1 VFDEKEFDKEFS
13 MSCMCE
19 TKREGHVLVAFFGDG
34 SYGWLD
40 QTELVQFDSH
50 YVEKSKQT
58 NAKVF
63 LIKAVEEAD
72 DDIRRRAAYGLLCP
86 CRSLYSFRPMHVDGV
101 LQVDICGYEA
111 GGLYTVEQIRSARAA
126 FQSVEMLDFKQ
137 MALMPCMNFKRRVPW
152 IKNVATLLAYRRE
165 VFEEHDETHFKALAW
180 IANCIPCQFKG
191 GLGTEG

>member
-1 VFDEKEFDKEFS
+1 
-13 MSCMCE
+13 
-19 TKREGHVLVAFFGDG
+19 
-34 SYGWLD
+34 
-40 QTELVQFDSH
+40 
-50 YVEKSKQT
+50 
-58 NAKVF
+58 
-63 LIKAVEEAD
+63 
-72 DDIRRRAAYGLLCP
+72 
-86 CRSLYSFRPMHVDGV
+86 MHVDGV